1 MGDEALL
8 IYHNAAYP
16 KMIDCANGTDHLQ
29 NGAGKRTHFV
39 QLNAAA
45 RVMVAKRCVQSVIVY
60 DRVEILHAY
69 GCKAVQP
76 EGVFLSVYTL
86 ESSGRHRM

>member
-1 MGDEALL
+1 MQELVGDDALL

-45 RVMVAKRCVQSVIVY
+45 RVMVAKRCVQ
-60 DRVEILHAY
+60 RVVASIYIYL
-69 GCKAVQP
+69 K
-76 EGVFLSVYTL
+76 FKYT
-86 ESSGRHRM
+86 SIYIYIGYNY